1 MVSVAVV
8 GVQGCASINVAGL
21 LDVIRKVDGAWRAG
35 VDREAKPVF
44 EPFLVGLGRRAVV
57 FRDGAS
63 MLPTAAAEEIT
74 PPDMVVVPG
83 LDDELERSLEVN
95 GGWIPWL
102 TKWFEDGSRL
112 ATSCTGAFLAAEAG
126 LLDGRRATTHWAAAD
141 EFRRRYPNVELV
153 VDQMI
158 VDTGD
163 VVTSGG
169 ATTFL
174 NLVIY
179 LTERFG
185 GHGRAVAAAKV
196 MLVDGDRRSQLPYL
210 AFGSSRGHNDD
221 TVHAAQELI
230 EAHLEEPLR
239 IDGVAAH
246 TGTSVRTL
254 ARRFKAAT
262 GLTPSQF
269 QAEARMMAARRLLE
283 TTRMTVTEIRAAVG
297 YLDPAAFGRAFKRA
311 AGLNPSDY
319 RHRYESACQ
328 SSPP

>member
-21 LDVIRKVDGAWRAG
+21 LDVIRKADAAWRAA
-35 VDREAKPVF
+35 VDDPKAKPVF
-44 EPFLVGLGRRAVV
+44 KPFLVGLSRTAVA

-63 MLPTAAAEEIT
+63 MVPTAVAEEIT
-74 PPDMVVVPG
+74 PPDVVVVPG
-83 LDDELERSLEVN
+83 LDDELEHSLEVN
-95 GGWIPWL
+95 RGWVPWL
-102 TKWFEDGSRL
+102 AEWFAAGSRL

-169 ATTFL
+169 ATSFL

-185 GHGRAVAAAKV
+185 GHGHAVAAAKV
-196 MLVDGDRRSQLPYL
+196 MLVDGDRRSQLPYI
-210 AFGSSRGHNDD
+210 AYGSSRGHNDD

-230 EAHLEEPLR
+230 AAHLDHPLK

-246 TGTSVRTL
+246 AGVSARTL
-254 ARRFKAAT
+254 ARRFNTAT
-262 GLTPSQF
+262 GMTPSAF
-269 QAEARMMAARRLLE
+269 QAQARMIAARRLLE
-283 TTRMTVTEIRAAVG
+283 TTKMTVTEIRTTVG
-297 YLDPAAFGRAFKRA
+297 YHDAAAFGRAFKRV

-319 RHRYESACQ
+319 RRRYES
-328 SSPP
+328 SR

>member
-8 GVQGCASINVAGL
+8 GVQKCASINVAGL
-21 LDVIRKVDGAWRAG
+21 FDAIRKADGAWQAAVDPRA
-35 VDREAKPVF
+35 EPIF
-44 EPFLVGLGRRAVV
+44 EPFLVGLSRKAVA
-57 FRDGAS
+57 FRDDAS
-63 MLPTAAAEEIT
+63 MLPTATADEIT
-74 PPDMVVVPG
+74 PPDVVVVPG
-83 LDDELERSLEVN
+83 LDDELEHSLEAN
-95 GGWIPWL
+95 GRWIPWL
-102 TKWFEDGSRL
+102 AKWFEGGSRL

-163 VVTSGG
+163 VITSGG

-179 LTERFG
+179 MTERFG

-196 MLVDGDRRSQLPYL
+196 MLVDGDRRSQLPYI
-210 AFGSSRGHNDD
+210 AYGSSRGHNDD

-230 EAHLEEPLR
+230 EAHLDESLR

-246 TGTSVRTL
+246 AGVSVRTL

-262 GLTPSQF
+262 GLTPSEF

-283 TTRMTVTEIRAAVG
+283 TTRMTVTEIRTAVG
-297 YLDPAAFGRAFKRA
+297 YNDAAAFGRAFKRA
-311 AGLNPSDY
+311 AGLTPTSY
-319 RHRYESACQ
+319 RRQYESR
-328 SSPP
+328 S